1 MLAEIGYLYSAH
13 AVVRADKVQKIMNK
27 NLELTQTDYKS
38 AIPLKVSLRSNNGN
52 GAGHDNGARLDL
64 AFLARE
70 ESLKLVQRVFLSRGV
85 DRPQVVM
92 FAGVDQGNG
101 CSRTCI
107 GIAETLAHNV
117 SGSVCLIDA
126 NMRTPSL
133 PRYLSVTNHRGLT
146 HALLEEGPVRS
157 FTKEIRPGSL
167 WLLSSGSSCSDSS
180 SLLKSAR
187 LGARLGELRSEFDY
201 VLIDVPPLNQ
211 YADAIGLGQLT
222 DGVVLILEANSTR
235 RESAKKVT
243 ESLRASNVPILG
255 AVLNKR
261 TYPIP
266 QTFYQRL

>member
-1 MLAEIGYLYSAH
+1 MFQRRTTHPG
-13 AVVRADKVQKIMNK
+13 VRGDKVKRIMSK
-27 NLELTQTDYKS
+27 NFIELMQLDHEP
-38 AIPLKVSLRSNNGN
+38 AIPPEVSLRSNNGD
-52 GAGHDNGARLDL
+52 GPAHGNGARLDL
-64 AFLARE
+64 ACLARE
-70 ESLKLVQRVFLSRGV
+70 EFLKLVQRVFLSRSI
-85 DRPQVVM
+85 DRPHVVM
-92 FAGVDQGNG
+92 FAAVDQGNG

-107 GIAETLAHNV
+107 GIADTLAHNV

-126 NMRTPSL
+126 NMRAPSL

-146 HALLEEGPVRS
+146 QALLEEGPVRS
-157 FTKEIRPGSL
+157 FAKQIRPGNL
-167 WLLSSGSSCSDSS
+167 WLLSSGSLCSDSS

-187 LGARLGELRSEFDY
+187 LGARLSELRSEFDY

-255 AVLNKR
+255 AVLNRR